1 MESNIKGYLYKMK
14 KKITRKTI
22 IRIIIFLFLFLFGF
36 PVVLSELVFSPKVL
50 HEIPG
55 TSEDWFG
62 FWATH
67 LGSTIALGI
76 ALFTWYQGYIHKKE
90 NDEFRNNQEQ
100 LIGLLLYFNINI
112 KGISVRILPNGLA
125 DLSIQYYHLEGDST
139 GLNESSNMHY
149 YEFRI
154 HILDKAMVPF
164 TAVEMQ
170 KFTLMFGTE
179 RKYEIHFVKREEKT
193 SSIKIEHCLN
203 DMELIFY
210 VMVPK
215 DSNEAK
221 DLAMFYMYD
230 SWLTPQHETC
240 IFSTDKM
247 VFKRENGKGES
258 ADKSY
263 KISIKIR
270 PDGMDSNGVR
280 KFKMINSTIA
290 EASKEQESK

>member
-1 MESNIKGYLYKMK
+1 MESNIKGYLHK
-14 KKITRKTI
+14 
-22 IRIIIFLFLFLFGF
+22 
-36 PVVLSELVFSPKVL
+36 
-50 HEIPG
+50 IPG

-76 ALFTWYQGYIHKKE
+76 ALFTWYEGYIHKKE

-112 KGISVRILPNGLA
+112 KEFSVRILPNGLA
-125 DLSIQYYHLEGDST
+125 DPSIQCYHLESDST
-139 GLNESSNMHY
+139 GLNGNSNMHY

-154 HILDKAMVPF
+154 HILDKEMLPF
-164 TAVEMQ
+164 TAIEM
-170 KFTLMFGTE
+170 KDFALIFG
-179 RKYEIHFVKREEKT
+179 VEEKCKINFT
-193 SSIKIEHCLN
+193 KRDEKPSSIKIAHCLN

-210 VMVPK
+210 VMVPE

-247 VFKRENGKGES
+247 VFKRENGKVES
-258 ADKSY
+258 ADKSC
-263 KISIKIR
+263 KISI
-270 PDGMDSNGVR
+270 
-280 KFKMINSTIA
+280 
-290 EASKEQESK
+290 

>member
-1 MESNIKGYLYKMK
+1 MESNIKGYLHK
-14 KKITRKTI
+14 
-22 IRIIIFLFLFLFGF
+22 
-36 PVVLSELVFSPKVL
+36 
-50 HEIPG
+50 IPG

-125 DLSIQYYHLEGDST
+125 DSSIQCYHLKDGST
-139 GLNESSNMHY
+139 SPDESSNMHY

-179 RKYEIHFVKREEKT
+179 RKYEIHFEKREEET
-193 SSIKIEHCLN
+193 SLIKMEHCLN

-210 VMVPK
+210 VMLPK

-247 VFKRENGKGES
+247 VLKRENGKEES
-258 ADKSY
+258 ADKSRQ
-263 KISIKIR
+263 ITIKMR
-270 PDGMDSNGVR
+270 PDGIDSNGVR